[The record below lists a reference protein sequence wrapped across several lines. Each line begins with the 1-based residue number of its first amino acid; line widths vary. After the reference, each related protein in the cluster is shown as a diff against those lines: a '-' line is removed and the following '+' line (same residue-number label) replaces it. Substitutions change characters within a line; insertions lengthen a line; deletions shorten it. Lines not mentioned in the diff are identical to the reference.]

1 MFLLRS
7 AFWLTIAF
15 LVIHPHGVD
24 PTATVRGISSQA
36 MASGERFIVQQIVS
50 SSCLPLECSVPP
62 KPATTLAAS
71 TTLPSAASPAQGT
84 TVTKPAPFPRPRPDW
99 MG

>member
-7 AFWLTIAF
+7 AFWLTAAF
-15 LVIHPHGVD
+15 LLIHPHGVD
-24 PTATVRGISSQA
+24 PAATVRGLSGQA
-36 MASGERFIVQQIVS
+36 MAAGEQFVVKQIVNS
-50 SSCLPLECSVPP
+50 PCPP
-62 KPATTLAAS
+62 ITCAAPAKLAATLAAS
-71 TTLPSAASPAQGT
+71 TALPSAASPAQGA